1 MEQPRLARPKGCYA
15 VRDIRSIGE
24 QSGRTTGRLGSTGL
38 QSVPLEGR
46 HSWHSGAHPPPPCH
60 RRSRDSNESVAVR
73 SDSEQLADVGRSDLE
88 LRGLNDYAST
98 GNGPTRQ
105 SDARDSESLLVSVA
119 VARAGYCSD
128 YPLLLFNLRSTVTV
142 VTVGDR
148 WFEWEHRS
156 FFGNDLF
163 EIVTVEEF

>member
-46 HSWHSGAHPPPPCH
+46 HSWHSGAHPPPPSSPGRITLSEGRAYQPEEGP
-60 RRSRDSNESVAVR
+60 RRRRRRRQPRDLDKSIMGR
-73 SDSEQLADVGRSDLE
+73 PEQLADAGRSDLE

-98 GNGPTRQ
+98 GSGPTRQ
-105 SDARDSESLLVSVA
+105 SDARDSEPLHVSVA
-119 VARAGYCSD
+119 GARAGS
-128 YPLLLFNLRSTVTV
+128 LLFDT
-142 VTVGDR
+142 
-148 WFEWEHRS
+148 RS
-156 FFGNDLF
+156 FFVCDADL
-163 EIVTVEEF
+163 